1 MIVVFN
7 ATADQTASSGKLSQ
21 QPALRGK
28 VLCILLNIELRTQI
42 NYHQKLSIKILN
54 FEQQFQKQYIN
65 SS

>member
-1 MIVVFN
+1 MMKIILVSLMIVVFN

-42 NYHQKLSIKILN
+42 NYHQKY
-54 FEQQFQKQYIN
+54 QYKN
-65 SS
+65 SKF